1 MAKVPVAIERSVKR
15 FLETA
20 GKERRIA
27 AAYIYGSYVR
37 GTATEWSDID
47 VAVVSPD
54 FTGDLFT
61 AQLALMQLAARID
74 DRIEPRAFA
83 PEDFNANNPLASAI
97 QHTGIAV
104 AL

>member
-1 MAKVPVAIERSVKR
+1 MAQISTAIERSVKR

-20 GKERRIA
+20 GKERRIT
-27 AAYIYGSYVR
+27 AAYLYGSHMR

-47 VAVVSPD
+47 IAVVSPD
-54 FTGDLFT
+54 FTGDLFA

-83 PEDFNANNPLASAI
+83 PEDFNANHPLASAI
-97 QHTGIAV
+97 QHTGMRIA
-104 AL
+104 

>member
-1 MAKVPVAIERSVKR
+1 MRR

-20 GKERRIA
+20 GKERLIA

-37 GTATEWSDID
+37 GTASEWSDID

-54 FTGDLFT
+54 FTGDLFA

-74 DRIEPRAFA
+74 DRIEPRGFA
-83 PEDFNANNPLASAI
+83 PEDFNASDPLASAI
-97 QHTGIAV
+97 QQTGIRIA
-104 AL
+104 

>member
-1 MAKVPVAIERSVKR
+1 MAQVSTAIERSVKR

-20 GKERRIA
+20 GKEQRIT
-27 AAYIYGSYVR
+27 AAYIYGSHVR

-54 FTGDLFT
+54 FTGDRFT

-74 DRIEPRAFA
+74 DRIEPRAFT
-83 PEDFNANNPLASAI
+83 PEDFNANDPLVSAI
-97 QHTGIAV
+97 QYTGMRIA
-104 AL
+104 